1 MLEASPPGVKMIL
14 LGEAGVGKTSIIK
27 RFLENQFEDKEASS
41 STMTYAGKVVKYGD
55 QEISLDIW
63 DTIGQERFRSLSSLF
78 LKNANIIVLVYSI
91 ASLKSF
97 EALDYWF
104 NLYKEL
110 YGSDIVLGVAG
121 NKSDL
126 FLQEEVPEEKGRK
139 YAQDHNAIFSL
150 LSAKESSI
158 PIENFVNNLVKAYL
172 DSKNTLK
179 NKDNNN
185 ERIIRLNS
193 NNNMNMNNGK
203 GEEGGGCCS
212 GGKNKARIKKY
223 ESLLKENDGFLYSI
237 FLGDTGVGKTSI
249 IKRVKGKEFNRD
261 EEHTDNINECIAI
274 CENKTMNLKM
284 KIFDINS
291 DKSKSKKIA
300 EIITKSKI
308 YFLVYDIK
316 SKKSLDALKYWIG
329 VIKNSKEEIKIKENY
344 VIIIIGNKNDKSNKN
359 EEENE
364 EKKENEDKEGNEG
377 NIINEREEKK
387 YINEGRD
394 LAVKN
399 KGIFKITS
407 AMENSG
413 LEDLIKEAIE
423 YYLNLP

>member
-1 MLEASPPGVKMIL
+1 LNNE
-14 LGEAGVGKTSIIK
+14 
-27 RFLENQFEDKEASS
+27 FEDKEASS

-55 QEISLDIW
+55 KEISLDIW

-91 ASLKSF
+91 ESNKSF
-97 EALDYWF
+97 EALDYWY

-150 LSAKESSI
+150 LSAKESKI
-158 PIENFVNNLVKAYL
+158 AIENFVNNLVKAYL
-172 DSKNTLK
+172 DLKKTLK
-179 NKDNNN
+179 NKDKNN
-185 ERIIRLNS
+185 EKVIRLNT
-193 NNNMNMNNGK
+193 NNNLNNGK
-203 GEEGGGCCS
+203 GEDGGCCS

-223 ESLLKENDGFLYSI
+223 ESLLKENNGYLYSI

-249 IKRVKGKEFNRD
+249 IKRLNGKEFNRD
-261 EEHTDNINECIAI
+261 EEHTDNINESIVI
-274 CENKTMNLKM
+274 CESKTMNIKM
-284 KIFDINS
+284 KIFDINT

-316 SKKSLDALKYWIG
+316 SKKGLDILKYWIG

-364 EKKENEDKEGNEG
+364 ENEG

-394 LAVKN
+394 LALKN

-423 YYLNLP
+423 CYLNLP

>member
-1 MLEASPPGVKMIL
+1 MLETSPPGIKMIL

-27 RFLENQFEDKEASS
+27 RFLNNQFEDKEASS
-41 STMTYAGKVVKYGD
+41 STMTYAGKVVKYGNK
-55 QEISLDIW
+55 EISLDIW

-91 ASLKSF
+91 ESLKSF

-139 YAQDHNAIFSL
+139 YAEDHNAIFSL
-150 LSAKESSI
+150 LSAKESKI
-158 PIENFVNNLVKAYL
+158 AIENFVKNLVKAYL
-172 DSKNTLK
+172 DSQKTLK
-179 NKDNNN
+179 KKDKND
-185 ERIIRLNS
+185 EKVIRLNTI
-193 NNNMNMNNGK
+193 NNKNNGK
-203 GEEGGGCCS
+203 GEDSGGCCS

-223 ESLLKENDGFLYSI
+223 ESLLKENNGYLYSI

-249 IKRVKGKEFNRD
+249 IKRLNGKEFNRD
-261 EEHTDNINECIAI
+261 EEHTDNINESIVI
-274 CENKTMNLKM
+274 CENKTMNIKM

-316 SKKSLDALKYWIG
+316 SKKGLDILKYWIG

-364 EKKENEDKEGNEG
+364 ENEGNEG
-377 NIINEREEKK
+377 NIINEREDKK

-394 LAVKN
+394 LALKN

-413 LEDLIKEAIE
+413 LEDLIKDAIE
-423 YYLNLP
+423 CYLNLP